1 VECKNR
7 ADLFL
12 TSLANYDKRYKVRGK
27 AVDGWAMTE
36 KHTTEYGA
44 DPESSTFALSSKPR
58 TGGTT
63 ERGVLRPVDGAQN
76 TMHSVHIRTIIR
88 AKPDPKSL
96 DTRGCIV
103 EVKKGNPG
111 F

>member
-1 VECKNR
+1 LRLSPRKQ
-7 ADLFL
+7 
-12 TSLANYDKRYKVRGK
+12 RGCG
-27 AVDGWAMTE
+27 D
-36 KHTTEYGA
+36 
-44 DPESSTFALSSKPR
+44 
-58 TGGTT
+58 
-63 ERGVLRPVDGAQN
+63 DGAQN

-88 AKPDPKSL
+88 AKADPKSL